1 MTQDTFEYRWRDGT
15 SPDSLLKVPFGYIRE
30 VTDGMV
36 IERDVAAVSE

>member
-15 SPDSLLKVPFGYIRE
+15 SPDSLLKVPFGYARE
-30 VTDGMV
+30 VADGMV